1 MSFNRHRYTHKCPP
15 RGGCILYPLR
25 FLAFVVSAI
34 TIIFLGSTALA
45 FVHRQTLS
53 INPGTRTCQNKYI
66 HIQAARGAS
75 CLLSKLPSY
84 SLQLSAKDSHPNPPT
99 TSIEEPSKR
108 IPSEKVQ
115 YTKRRNNRRYKP
127 STFNNKRQ
135 RKTTRNDDIQFRLN
149 RATEVERKLIQSTE
163 YLQQFLSTQNS
174 KHDAAHDNKNN
185 DDYNDD
191 DENSHQCRDNL
202 DLFQI
207 SFPTVRDCN
216 GALAIL
222 GDTGDFKRALQLF
235 GHMRKSVT
243 LVHAVAQA
251 VENINVGF
259 KFFLYPPVPTLVTY
273 STLMSRAVALGKE
286 KVALRLWR
294 LMISSPS
301 FYTNFEKSDIHNS
314 SNNNNNKMIGSPI
327 VPDIRAINILM
338 NVFSKMGDPHNAKRL
353 MEQLHT
359 GEVVAYD
366 ASMEKNGMIVQGIE
380 ELESVSSGPED
391 LGLGL
396 IKVIPRMQPNIVT
409 YNTLIDACHRA
420 GDLDAGLEA
429 LEYMKFHTNIK
440 PDIFTFTSLI
450 STVARKATV
459 SNGKSDPD
467 LAFELFDEM
476 VNVYRI
482 RPNGMAYCALIDVC
496 GRCRRSDLA
505 LKGLRMML
513 REKRQRKV
521 DAGEMSTMFNMLDN
535 EVGAWTA
542 AIDACGKSGRL
553 DTAIRLFQYMP
564 KFGVKPNIY
573 TCGALTD
580 CLLKSCNQ
588 NYLDKT
594 LKVLRYMKQEGIE
607 PSEFMYTSLI
617 TSAGKFA
624 MKANQARGEIVLT
637 DFGDRT
643 RVGTSV
649 RDTDDSE
656 DRLKALDVYTELI
669 LSLTNHN
676 LGDNFDKIKRR
687 QIKDSVNISDELLVK
702 VFLVLQ
708 EMKASGTDPDIACY
722 NAVLRACAK
731 AGDIP
736 RLTDVLGRIRRDG
749 LIPNSTTWREL
760 LRGASVAR
768 DSSMAE
774 QFWRMAL
781 TETIHDGQEC
791 FAGVMWI
798 PSADEFE
805 LLLSSYI
812 KEAGK
817 WPERKEYL
825 YQKVIEA
832 YFAVA
837 KRDEKLGFHHVDI
850 NDIKAKPR
858 TVHMISQAASY
869 LKSNIHLMKD
879 VNLTSHLNENLVYIE
894 RDLNLN
900 F

>member
-1 MSFNRHRYTHKCPP
+1 LLNVKTRD
-15 RGGCILYPLR
+15 
-25 FLAFVVSAI
+25 
-34 TIIFLGSTALA
+34 GSL
-45 FVHRQTLS
+45 L
-53 INPGTRTCQNKYI
+53 K
-66 HIQAARGAS
+66 
-75 CLLSKLPSY
+75 LLSYNDKSP
-84 SLQLSAKDSHPNPPT
+84 AKDSHDSYIPT
-99 TSIEEPSKR
+99 GIESRR
-108 IPSEKVQ
+108 IIASEQVH
-115 YTKRRNNRRYKP
+115 YTKRRNNHLYKQ
-127 STFNNKRQ
+127 STSTNKRK
-135 RKTTRNDDIQFRLN
+135 RKITHDDIQSRLN
-149 RATEVERKLIQSTE
+149 KAIEVERKLSQSTE
-163 YLQQFLSTQNS
+163 YLQQILSQKNS
-174 KHDAAHDNKNN
+174 KLNDNDNHL
-185 DDYNDD
+185 Y
-191 DENSHQCRDNL
+191 DNL
-202 DLFQI
+202 LDSLQT

-216 GALAIL
+216 GALATL

-235 GHMRKSVT
+235 GLMRKSVT
-243 LVHAVAQA
+243 LAMTAAQSIQMK
-251 VENINVGF
+251 NGS
-259 KFFLYPPVPTLVTY
+259 KLFLCPPVPTLVTY

-301 FYTNFEKSDIHNS
+301 FYTNFEKSDC
-314 SNNNNNKMIGSPI
+314 NNKVIGSPI
-327 VPDIRAINILM
+327 VPDIRAVNILM
-338 NVFSKMGDPHNAKRL
+338 NVFAKMGDPFNAKRL

-366 ASMEKNGMIVQGIE
+366 ASMEKNGRIFLEGME
-380 ELESVSSGPED
+380 ELELTSVETED

-396 IKVIPRMQPNIVT
+396 IKVIPRIQPNIVT

-420 GDLDAGLEA
+420 GDLDGGLDA
-429 LEYMKFHTNIK
+429 LEYMKLYTNIK

-482 RPNGMAYCALIDVC
+482 RPNGMSYCALIDVC

-521 DAGEMSTMFNMLDN
+521 DAGEMNTMFNMLDN

-542 AIDACGKSGRL
+542 AIDACGKAGRL
-553 DTAIRLFQYMP
+553 DTAIRLFQDMP

-580 CLLKSCNQ
+580 CLLKSCTQ
-588 NYLDKT
+588 NYLDET

-624 MKANQARGEIVLT
+624 KKANQARGEIVLT

-643 RVGTSV
+643 RVGTSK
-649 RDTDDSE
+649 DDDHSE

-669 LSLTNHN
+669 RSLTNHN
-676 LGDNFDKIKRR
+676 ARDNFDKNKRK
-687 QIKDSVNISDELLVK
+687 QKQDSNNVSDELLVK

-731 AGDIP
+731 AGDVP

-749 LIPNSTTWREL
+749 LNPNSTTWKEL
-760 LRGASVAR
+760 LRGASIAR

-774 QFWRMAL
+774 KIWGMAL
-781 TETIHDGQEC
+781 AEIDHNGHEC
-791 FAGVMWI
+791 FTDSRWI
-798 PSADEFE
+798 PSGDEFE

-817 WPERKEYL
+817 WPDRKLYL
-825 YQKVIEA
+825 YNQIVEA
-832 YFAVA
+832 YIAVA
-837 KRDEKLGFHHVDI
+837 KRDERLGFNHIDI
-850 NDIKAKPR
+850 DDIKDKPR
-858 TVHMISQAASY
+858 SVNMIYQAASY
-869 LKSNIHLMKD
+869 LRSNIHFVKD
-879 VNLTSHLNENLVYIE
+879 ANLLANLKENLVYVE
-894 RDLNLN
+894 GDLNLN
-900 F
+900 L